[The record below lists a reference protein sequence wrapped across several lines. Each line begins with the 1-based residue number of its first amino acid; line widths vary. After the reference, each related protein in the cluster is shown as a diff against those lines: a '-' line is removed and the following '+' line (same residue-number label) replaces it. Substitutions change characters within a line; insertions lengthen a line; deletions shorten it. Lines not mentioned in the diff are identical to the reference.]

1 MCSLVKLAEMLYGR
15 GQNQPPCKIPWLNQL
30 MWRTILKLKLEIA
43 KLFIRELSCSW
54 QSGVLTS
61 QLGPLV
67 REKGSRRVIGTK
79 RHLFC
84 TNQSLKRDKYKKERT
99 NITNQSVKRDIYKK
113 ERTDITNQSVK
124 RTKLERNWV
133 LGGEVGSEKW
143 KCWENILLSFHS
155 PPERDRLTDTHRKD
169 KQKNFKIQFCEKW
182 KCR

>member
-30 MWRTILKLKLEIA
+30 RWRTILKLNLEIA

-84 TNQSLKRDKYKKERT
+84 TNQSVKRDKYKKEKT
-99 NITNQSVKRDIYKK
+99 N
-113 ERTDITNQSVK
+113 ITNQSVK

-169 KQKNFKIQFCEKW
+169 KQKIFKIQFFEKW